1 MRLKLFEIKKG
12 FFNKMSEASNNF
24 LYELI
29 DEDIANG
36 KVKADEIHTRFPPEP
51 NGYLHIGHC
60 KAMIIDFGTARKYGG
75 KCNLRMDDTNP
86 AKEDT
91 EFVDAIKE
99 DIKWLGFD
107 WEDRFYYGSDYFQK
121 DYELAVGLIKKGLA
135 YVCDL
140 SPEEFRDPKYA
151 GDINHPAVSP
161 CRERPIEESLD
172 LFERM
177 KIGEFPEGKYTLR
190 AKIDLASGN
199 FCMRDPVIY
208 RIKYVEHHRQG
219 TKWCIFPMY
228 DFAHPIQ
235 DALEGI
241 THSLCSL
248 EYEIHRPLYNW
259 VIENVDID
267 YKPCPPRQIEF
278 ARLNLTHTVMS
289 KRHLRSLVE
298 RGIVDGWDDPRM
310 PTLCGL
316 RRRGYTPDS
325 ILDFISRIGVSKSN
339 SLVDIRLLESC
350 IREEL
355 DEKATRRICVPRPVK
370 VVIDNYPEDKTE
382 YFSLPNN
389 PKNPEAGTREVPF
402 TKELYIDADDFA
414 EVPPPK
420 FFRMKP
426 EGEVRLMGA
435 YIVKCVG
442 VEKNEDGSIKEIHC
456 TADLE
461 ARNGNPL
468 DGRKIKGTIHWVSAP
483 NAVDTTVMLYDN
495 MFTIENVADM
505 PEGKTYEDYMNPNSA
520 VEITGAKVEPALK
533 DAKPGE
539 KFQFVRLGYFTVD
552 SKYTHRFNRIVEL
565 KGSFKA

>member
-1 MRLKLFEIKKG
+1 
-12 FFNKMSEASNNF
+12 MSEVSNNF

-36 KVKADEIHTRFPPEP
+36 KVAADEIHTRFPPEP

-60 KAMIIDFGTARKYGG
+60 KAMVIDFGTAKKYGG
-75 KCNLRMDDTNP
+75 ICNLRMDDTNP

-91 EFVDAIKE
+91 EYVDAIKE
-99 DIKWLGFD
+99 DIHWLGFD
-107 WEDRFYYGSDYFQK
+107 WEDRFFYGSDYFEK

-135 YVCDL
+135 YVCEL
-140 SPEEFRDPKYA
+140 TPEQFRAPEFA
-151 GDINHPAVSP
+151 GDLTHPAVSP
-161 CRERPIEESLD
+161 YRERPIEESLD

-177 KIGEFPEGKYTLR
+177 KNGEFPEGKYTLR

-208 RIKYVEHHRQG
+208 RIKFVEHHRQG

-248 EYEIHRPLYNW
+248 EYEIHRPLYDW
-259 VIENVDID
+259 VINNVDLE

-298 RGIVDGWDDPRM
+298 NGIVDGWDDPRM

-316 RRRGYTPDS
+316 RRRGYTADS
-325 ILDFISRIGVSKSN
+325 ILDFIGRIGVSKSN

-350 IREEL
+350 IRDEL
-355 DEKATRRICVPRPVK
+355 NAKAQRRICVPHPIK

-382 YFSLPNN
+382 YFSVANN
-389 PKNPEAGTREVPF
+389 PNDPEAGTREVPF
-402 TKELYIDADDFA
+402 TKEIYIDADDFA

-426 EGEVRLMGA
+426 DGEVRLMGA
-435 YIVKCVG
+435 YIAKCVG
-442 VEKNEDGSIKEIHC
+442 IEKNEDGSVKQLHC
-456 TADLE
+456 TVDLE
-461 ARNGNPL
+461 AGNGNPL
-468 DGRKIKGTIHWVSAP
+468 DGRKVKGTIHWLSAP
-483 NAVDTTVMLYDN
+483 HAVDTDVVLYDN
-495 MFTIENVADM
+495 MFTLENVADM
-505 PEGKTYEDYMNPNSA
+505 PEGKTYADFMNPDSA
-520 VEITGAKVEPALK
+520 VEIKGAKVEPALK
-533 DAKPGE
+533 DAKAGE
-539 KFQFVRLGYFTVD
+539 KFQFVRLGYFAVD
-552 SKYTHRFNRIVEL
+552 SKHPNRFNRIVEL

>member
-1 MRLKLFEIKKG
+1 
-12 FFNKMSEASNNF
+12 MSEVSNNF

-29 DEDIANG
+29 DEDIENG

-140 SPEEFRDPKYA
+140 SPEQFRAPEYA
-151 GDINHPAVSP
+151 GDINRPAVSP

-177 KIGEFPEGKYTLR
+177 KNGEFPEGKYTLR

-219 TKWCIFPMY
+219 TTWCIFPMY

-267 YKPCPPRQIEF
+267 YKPCAPRQIEF

-316 RRRGYTPDS
+316 RRRGYTPES
-325 ILDFISRIGVSKSN
+325 ILDFIGRIGVSKSN

-355 DEKATRRICVPRPVK
+355 NEKALRRICVPKPVK
-370 VVIDNYPEDKTE
+370 VIIDNYPEDKTE

-389 PKNPEAGTREVPF
+389 PNDPEAGTREVPF

-442 VEKNEDGSIKEIHC
+442 IEKNEDGSIKAIHC
-456 TADLE
+456 NADLE
-461 ARNGNPL
+461 AGNGNPL
-468 DGRKIKGTIHWVSAP
+468 DGRKIKGTIHWLSAP
-483 NAVDTTVMLYDN
+483 HAIDTTVMLYDN
-495 MFTIENVADM
+495 MFTIENVSDM
-505 PEGKTYEDYMNPNSA
+505 PEGKTYEDYFNPNSV
-520 VEITGAKVEPALK
+520 VELSGAKIEPALA
-533 DAKPGE
+533 DAKAGD
-539 KFQFVRLGYFTVD
+539 KFQFVRLGYFAVD
-552 SKYTHRFNRIVEL
+552 SKDPARFNRIVEL
-565 KGSFKA
+565 KGPKI